1 MIWYHHDKN
10 RGFYALQDFV
20 EFRSNTCTVAIDKL
34 NNVNLEATDELK
46 DTNTVIFKQS

>member
-1 MIWYHHDKN
+1 MMIN

-20 EFRSNTCTVAIDKL
+20 EFCSNTCTIAIDQL

-46 DTNTVIFKQS
+46 EQK